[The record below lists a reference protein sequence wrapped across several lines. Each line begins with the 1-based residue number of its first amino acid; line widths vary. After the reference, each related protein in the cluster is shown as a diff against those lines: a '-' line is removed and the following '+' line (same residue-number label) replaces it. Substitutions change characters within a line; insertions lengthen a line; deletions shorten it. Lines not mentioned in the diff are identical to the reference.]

1 MIKRK
6 QKIEQEIEKT
16 LEQFERA
23 ERLPSN
29 PYFYT
34 RVQARL
40 NKRAEKQRWAV
51 VPGLLKPVFLVLLL
65 SFNIATAMYF
75 FRGESTQSAARSDL
89 LSEFA
94 QEYGLEESDSE
105 IFIIQ

>member
-1 MIKRK
+1 MNRK

-16 LEQFERA
+16 LGQFERA

-29 PYFYT
+29 PYFHT

-40 NKRAEKQRWAV
+40 NETPEPSGV
-51 VPGLLKPVFLVLLL
+51 LKPIFLAVLLTL
-65 SFNIATAMYF
+65 NILTAVYF
-75 FRGESTQSAARSDL
+75 IGGGTSQSTARSDL

-94 QEYGLEESDSE
+94 QEIGLEESE
-105 IFIIQ
+105 TEFINIQ